1 MSTSANAPVVVG
13 RDDRAHAV
21 AARLGLARVDTRN
34 DDGPAIL
41 SAPGAPLSLVGFV
54 DGGPIALDLAAAA
67 KARGGKRTDLARAIG
82 VGKGVKTVL
91 DVTAG
96 IGRDAS
102 ALSAAGCIV
111 TAVERS
117 PILAALWDEA
127 IPCPALPSLMFVHG
141 EAADLLKRAATL
153 EHDSRPHAVYLDPMF
168 PPRTKSALVGKELR
182 TVSRVLRAEGLIGDP
197 DAEASELLALAKKAA
212 TRRVVVKRPKRAAPL
227 HENPAHQ
234 FVGTTVRYDLYLV

>member
-1 MSTSANAPVVVG
+1 MSTRAPVVVG
-13 RDDRAHAV
+13 NDERAKQLAS
-21 AARLGLARVDTRN
+21 RLGLVHVEERPN
-34 DDGPAIL
+34 DAPAIL
-41 SAPGAPLSLVGFV
+41 SEEGAPLALVGFV
-54 DGGPIALDLAAAA
+54 DGGPITLDLAAAA

-82 VGKGVKTVL
+82 VGKGVKTVV
-91 DVTAG
+91 DATAG

-117 PILAALWDEA
+117 PILAALWGEA
-127 IPCPALPSLMFVHG
+127 IPCASLPSLMFRHG
-141 EAADLLKRAATL
+141 EARDILLRAAL
-153 EHDSRPHAVYLDPMF
+153 LAHDARPHAVYLDPMF

-182 TVSRVLRAEGLIGDP
+182 TVAGVLEVESLLGEPEA
-197 DAEASELLALAKKAA
+197 DAIELLKLAKKAA